1 MHVVVV
7 CEDHFVVEHLKVW
20 LQVQR
25 LLLKLVDALSLDDFQ
40 VFLRHIQLGPD
51 LLLDVIGR
59 VEVAKSMGRD

>member
-7 CEDHFVVEHLKVW
+7 CEDHLVVEHLKVW

-59 VEVAKSMGRD
+59 VEVA